1 MELIEKINIKIN
13 EIDKIDDLDKKTEF
27 VKQVKLNIKNEQ
39 DKIDTMIDNISL
51 AQPKKHKKYKNITLE
66 KLSLMFHEEDDINKK
81 LKIYE
86 HICYIIEQHK
96 NKLFEE
102 I

>member
-1 MELIEKINIKIN
+1 MELIEKINIEIN

-51 AQPKKHKKYKNITLE
+51 AQPKNIKNIRIL
-66 KLSLMFHEEDDINKK
+66 L
-81 LKIYE
+81 
-86 HICYIIEQHK
+86 
-96 NKLFEE
+96 
-102 I
+102 